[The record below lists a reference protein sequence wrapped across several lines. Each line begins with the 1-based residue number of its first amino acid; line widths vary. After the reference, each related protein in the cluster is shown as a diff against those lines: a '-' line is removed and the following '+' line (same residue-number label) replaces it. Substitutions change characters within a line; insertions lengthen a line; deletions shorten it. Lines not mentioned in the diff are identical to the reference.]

1 MHIDSTQ
8 LATKKLRLIRSGV
21 LNDSGCYIHN
31 KQNAPNI
38 T

>member
-1 MHIDSTQ
+1 MSIHCTQ
-8 LATKKLRLIRSGV
+8 LASRKLRLIKKGV
-21 LNDSGCYIHN
+21 LNDNGCYVHN

>member
-1 MHIDSTQ
+1 MHIDNTQ

-21 LNDSGCYIHN
+21 LNDNGCYIHN

>member
-1 MHIDSTQ
+1 MKIDSTQ
-8 LATKKLRLIRSGV
+8 LATKKLRLIQCTV
-21 LNDSGCYIHN
+21 LNDNGCYVHN